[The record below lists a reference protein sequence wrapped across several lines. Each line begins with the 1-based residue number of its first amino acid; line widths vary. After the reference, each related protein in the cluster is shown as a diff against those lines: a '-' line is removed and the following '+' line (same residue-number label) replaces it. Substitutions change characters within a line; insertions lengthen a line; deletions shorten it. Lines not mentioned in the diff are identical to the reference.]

1 VASVG
6 LAKVREIVHERFD
19 PGSCNVYLFYASDGD
34 NASDDRTAAAAELEA
49 IGKAARYAGY
59 VEISAG
65 VRSSQSETMGLFE
78 AAAEAGRPCG
88 RFSVG
93 GPDDIAGAVR
103 HFFTAEANT
112 SGADAAGP
120 AP

>member
-1 VASVG
+1 
-6 LAKVREIVHERFD
+6 LAKVREIMLERFD
-19 PGSCNVYLFYASDGD
+19 PASCNVYLFYASDGD
-34 NASDDRTAAAAELEA
+34 NASDDRAPAAAELEA
-49 IGKAARYAGY
+49 IAKAARYAGY

-78 AAAEAGRPCG
+78 AAAESGRPCG

-93 GPDDIAGAVR
+93 SPDDIASAVR

-112 SGADAAGP
+112 SAEAGP
-120 AP
+120 TV

>member
-1 VASVG
+1 M
-6 LAKVREIVHERFD
+6 HERFD

-34 NASDDRTAAAAELEA
+34 NASDDRTPAAAELEA
-49 IGKAARYAGY
+49 IAKAARYSGY

-65 VRSSQSETMGLFE
+65 VRSSQSETMGLFD
-78 AAAEAGRPCG
+78 ASAEGGRPCG

-103 HFFTAEANT
+103 HFFTAEAHA
-112 SGADAAGP
+112 SGNADPAGP
-120 AP
+120 AA

>member
-1 VASVG
+1 M
-6 LAKVREIVHERFD
+6 LERFD

-34 NASDDRTAAAAELEA
+34 NASDDRTAAAGELETIA
-49 IGKAARYAGY
+49 KAARYAGY

-65 VRSSQSETMGLFE
+65 VRSSQSETMALFE
-78 AAAEAGRPCG
+78 AAAAEGRPCG

-93 GPDDIAGAVR
+93 SPDDIAGAVR

-112 SGADAAGP
+112 SGNADSAGSTP
-120 AP
+120 

>member
-1 VASVG
+1 
-6 LAKVREIVHERFD
+6 
-19 PGSCNVYLFYASDGD
+19 
-34 NASDDRTAAAAELEA
+34 
-49 IGKAARYAGY
+49 
-59 VEISAG
+59 
-65 VRSSQSETMGLFE
+65 VRSSQSETMALFE
-78 AAAEAGRPCG
+78 TAAAEGRPCG

-112 SGADAAGP
+112 SGSGDAAGP